1 MRLERSTWVQAEE
14 YLKKRDI
21 VLLAVGS
28 IECHGRHNALG
39 TDTLIPN
46 RLLELIEEKSDV
58 MILPTLPYGN
68 ADWHTGFPGTI
79 TIGPDLLYQTVKTI
93 CTQMYRWG
101 IRKFVILNGHGGN
114 TASLERVAGDLD
126 QMGGI
131 AAILNWWTMVWD
143 MNPAWKGGHG
153 GGEET
158 AGLLAIDENLVD
170 KTEIGDAGL
179 KHLSKDLV
187 STGFRSVSYKGVSI
201 LIPRTSRKVVEN
213 GWFGIDHPKE
223 ATVQWGKE
231 MLQTA
236 ADYIVDFLGEFEN
249 LTL

>member
-1 MRLERSTWVQAEE
+1 
-14 YLKKRDI
+14 
-21 VLLAVGS
+21 
-28 IECHGRHNALG
+28 
-39 TDTLIPN
+39 
-46 RLLELIEEKSDV
+46 
-58 MILPTLPYGN
+58 
-68 ADWHTGFPGTI
+68 
-79 TIGPDLLYQTVKTI
+79 
-93 CTQMYRWG
+93 MYRWG

-179 KHLSKDLV
+179 KHLSKELV